1 MHARRTAVLAVTVLG
16 TLGLAACGSSTSAPS
31 TTAATPPTTGAN
43 PPTTGATG
51 STGSTATTSVPSGPA
66 ATTSTLCGDLTDLS
80 KEEEG
85 LVSAEQTATNP
96 SGSLPALQSYAR
108 QAKSSLDQ
116 TGTKI
121 TAELASS
128 PTIVQSAWSTLQPQ
142 LDQLFESAVTSTSLP
157 AFARAASS
165 IQAANSFL
173 ASNQT
178 LTAFTKATCPVRS
191 TP

>member
-43 PPTTGATG
+43 PPTTGA
-51 STGSTATTSVPSGPA
+51 TGSTATTSVPSGPA